1 VSRFTVPGMFLA
13 FTLLC
18 IFGGGLDPL
27 SVLSQVITR
36 FDRYAFLALSLIIP
50 IVAGLGL
57 NFGIVIGAMA
67 GQAAYLMM
75 VAWGLTGIGGFL
87 LAVVLALPIAVVLGI
102 LVGMLFNRARG
113 KEMIAGLIAGF
124 FANGLYQLL
133 FMFAVGTIIPFDNEA
148 LLVPRGEAVFYGFR
162 NTVDLAGVHHVL
174 DGILAIEFQVGL
186 TKFRFSILLYLV
198 IAGLCFGIWRFLGT
212 KLGQEFR
219 AMGQDAKVA
228 EIYGIHVSRNR
239 IIATVIST
247 VLAAWGQMIY
257 LQNMG
262 NLITYNSHE
271 LIGFFSV
278 AAILTAGATVDRATI
293 WQALAGVILFHGL
306 YVALPQA
313 AGNVFD
319 VTQLGEYFRVFLMYA
334 FIAVSLAIYAI
345 RKRRTKPPG
354 G

>member
-1 VSRFTVPGMFLA
+1 MSRHVVPGMFLV

-18 IFGGGLDPL
+18 VFGGDLNPL
-27 SVLSQVITR
+27 TVLSQVMTR
-36 FDRYAFLALSLIIP
+36 FDRYAFLALSLIVP

-67 GQAAYLMM
+67 GQGAYLMM
-75 VAWGLTGIGGFL
+75 VAWGLSGIGGFL
-87 LAVVLALPIAVVLGI
+87 LAVLLALPIAIVLGI

-113 KEMIAGLIAGF
+113 KEMITGLIAGF
-124 FANGLYQLL
+124 FANGLYQLV
-133 FMFAVGTIIPFDNEA
+133 FMFAVGTLIPYDNES
-148 LLVPRGEAVFYGFR
+148 LLIPRGEGAFFGFR
-162 NTVDLAGVHHVL
+162 NTVDLEGVHHVL
-174 DGILAIEFQVGL
+174 DGILAIEFQIGL
-186 TKFRFSILLYLV
+186 ARFRIPILLYGI
-198 IAGLCFGIWRFLGT
+198 IAGLCFAIWAFLRT

-228 EIYGIHVSRNR
+228 EIYGIRVSRNR

-278 AAILTAGATVDRATI
+278 AASAVVPRQWPEAF
-293 WQALAGVILFHGL
+293 ALGW
-306 YVALPQA
+306 ALPPAPDCPNHTPTAQ
-313 AGNVFD
+313 
-319 VTQLGEYFRVFLMYA
+319 QQR
-334 FIAVSLAIYAI
+334 SW
-345 RKRRTKPPG
+345 
-354 G
+354 